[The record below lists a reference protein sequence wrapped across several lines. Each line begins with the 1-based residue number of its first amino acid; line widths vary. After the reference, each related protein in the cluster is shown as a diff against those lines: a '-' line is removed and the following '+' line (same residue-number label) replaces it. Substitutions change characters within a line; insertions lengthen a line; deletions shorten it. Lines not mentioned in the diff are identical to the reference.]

1 MPSLPIILL
10 GNNKMKSTF
19 VQYLLIVVATILV
32 AGCAT
37 VYKSKE
43 ARLRNASFSSKT
55 YTEKQLAEQ
64 EKIYKSTEVRLRY
77 AAINGN
83 TNTVKQLLAKHGDI
97 DVNTKDENGNT
108 ALMHA
113 AASSK
118 VIIAKLLLG
127 AGADVHK
134 KNKERNTALIIA
146 VWHGQVNMVE
156 ALINAGADVNVK
168 NRNGNTALMLA
179 TANERKEIVRLL
191 AAAGAVDKLDR
202 TALMLPHSMMTTLP

>member
-1 MPSLPIILL
+1 
-10 GNNKMKSTF
+10 MKSTF

-83 TNTVKQLLAKHGDI
+83 TNTVKQLLTEHGDI

>member
-1 MPSLPIILL
+1 
-10 GNNKMKSTF
+10 MKF
-19 VQYLLIVVATILV
+19 RLVQYLLTVVAIILV
-32 AGCAT
+32 SGCAT

-43 ARLRNASFSSKT
+43 ERMRYASFNSKT
-55 YTEKQLAEQ
+55 YTKKQLAEQ
-64 EKIYKSTEVRLRY
+64 ENIYKNTEVRMWY
-77 AAINGN
+77 AAINGSID
-83 TNTVKQLLAKHGDI
+83 TVKQILTEHGDI

>member
-1 MPSLPIILL
+1 
-10 GNNKMKSTF
+10 
-19 VQYLLIVVATILV
+19 
-32 AGCAT
+32 
-37 VYKSKE
+37 
-43 ARLRNASFSSKT
+43 
-55 YTEKQLAEQ
+55 
-64 EKIYKSTEVRLRY
+64 
-77 AAINGN
+77 
-83 TNTVKQLLAKHGDI
+83 
-97 DVNTKDENGNT
+97 
-108 ALMHA
+108 
-113 AASSK
+113 
-118 VIIAKLLLG
+118 
-127 AGADVHK
+127 VHK